1 MRYGDTNAG
10 VQALGGSRLCQC
22 SPWPPSRLRTVRV
35 PAPALAMAEL
45 TELGGQ
51 GRGAEGCPVHVRPV
65 STGGGGAPPRPPS
78 ESPGRVH
85 GVRAVAPVD
94 PKVVRELRHLR
105 RRRGFANFDLF
116 DSLYRVYLVAI
127 VLAIAVLALSGLAA
141 GPRIHGTELARVTR
155 DGPAIL
161 GALVAA
167 AVAVALRSAG
177 RGGPLAL
184 EAADV
189 RHVLQAPIIRAA
201 ALRGPALQ
209 LVRKGAGIGL
219 VAGAIAGVLAA
230 KRLPGGLA
238 AWAAAAA
245 LAGVVAGVLA
255 TGVGLVASGH
265 RLSRRLANVAAILVL
280 AWSAADVATGLRTSP
295 ATFLGELA
303 LWPLAVRPL
312 ALVGVLVAAAA
323 VALGLASLEGVGIEA
338 AERRASLVGSLRLA
352 VTFRDVRTATL
363 LRRQLSEERSRRRPW
378 VRIRRAPLGQGAGA
392 PSRTARAGRSRPV
405 RARSRA
411 ATVAR
416 RDLEG
421 ALRWPGMRIAR
432 MVVLA
437 VAAGLSL
444 RAVWAGITPLV
455 VVAALCLFVVALDAV
470 EGLAQET
477 DHPDRLAGVPW
488 PEGSA
493 RFAHLIFPFVAMVAF
508 GALGLAAALPFGNP
522 SLVAVI
528 GGVTL
533 VPAAAAAVA
542 GAAVSV
548 LRGPADPTGGALA
561 TAPEMAGFQ
570 LVFRELLPPAIVAV
584 GVLPV
589 AFAHAAAAKG
599 QPPLDSAISVGFASL
614 LVPIAAA
621 GWVHAKGRAA
631 LLAPEGDAGED
642 FEPPEPAP
650 APERRPSQPRSS
662 QPKPGQRASGARVTP
677 RAPGPGAAPVRETG
691 SRTRSRRGSP
701 PGDGRGR
708 GEQGKGGP
716 VGGKS

>member
-1 MRYGDTNAG
+1 
-10 VQALGGSRLCQC
+10 VQA
-22 SPWPPSRLRTVRV
+22 VV
-35 PAPALAMAEL
+35 
-45 TELGGQ
+45 
-51 GRGAEGCPVHVRPV
+51 
-65 STGGGGAPPRPPS
+65 
-78 ESPGRVH
+78 
-85 GVRAVAPVD
+85 PVD

-116 DSLYRVYLVAI
+116 ESLYRVYLVAI

-141 GPRIHGTELARVTR
+141 GPRIHGAELARVTR

-161 GALVAA
+161 GAIVAA

-189 RHVLQAPIIRAA
+189 RHVLQAPIVRAA

-219 VAGAIAGVLAA
+219 VAGAIGGVLAA
-230 KRLPGGLA
+230 KRLPGGLP
-238 AWAAAAA
+238 AWVAAAA
-245 LAGVVAGVLA
+245 LAGLVAGVLA

-265 RLSRRLANVAAILVL
+265 RLSRRLANLAAVLVL
-280 AWSAADVATGLRTSP
+280 AWSAADIALGLRTSP

-303 LWPLAVRPL
+303 LWPLSVRPL
-312 ALVGVLVAAAA
+312 ALIGVAVAAAA
-323 VALGLASLEGVGIEA
+323 VGLGLASLEGVGIEA

-352 VTFRDVRTATL
+352 VTFRDVRTVTL

-378 VRIRRAPLGQGAGA
+378 VRIRRTPLGKGAGA
-392 PSRTARAGRSRPV
+392 PGRAPGRRSGPVRPRSRV
-405 RARSRA
+405 L
-411 ATVAR
+411 TVAL

-493 RFAHLIFPFVAMVAF
+493 RFAHLVFPFAAMVVF
-508 GALGLAAALPFGNP
+508 GALGLAAALPFGDP

-533 VPAAAAAVA
+533 LPAAAAAVA

-548 LRGPADPTGGALA
+548 LRGPADPTGGALSV
-561 TAPEMAGFQ
+561 APEMAGFQ

-631 LLAPEGDAGED
+631 LLAPEGGGGED
-642 FEPPEPAP
+642 VEPPEPAP
-650 APERRPSQPRSS
+650 APERRSGQPRLG
-662 QPKPGQRASGARVTP
+662 QPKSGQPKSGQRPSGTRETP
-677 RAPGPGAAPVRETG
+677 RAPEPAAAPVRETG
-691 SRTRSRRGSP
+691 SRTRSRRGAP
-701 PGDGRGR
+701 PGDGRGK
-708 GEQGKGGP
+708 GQQGKGQQGQDGP
-716 VGGKS
+716 VGGTS